1 MPPRQKP
8 ENMRNKLFNG
18 MDVSDQP
25 KNKDTQNIKVK
36 PMGYRI
42 DGMLVTPNLVVICTK
57 CGFRVVSI
65 HWVVSCVEFKD
76 VRCVVKCVGIVGF
89 DDE

>member
-1 MPPRQKP
+1 MFSYGFYSLRFSMTSTAMPPRQKP

-25 KNKDTQNIKVK
+25 KNRDRQNIKVK

-42 DGMLVTPNLVVICTK
+42 DGMLVTPNLFVILTK
-57 CGFRVVSI
+57 C
-65 HWVVSCVEFKD
+65 
-76 VRCVVKCVGIVGF
+76 
-89 DDE
+89 